1 MILFGHV
8 TYIFRV
14 AKLKKN
20 SISSPH
26 LSWKMSEHIKLLALW
41 PNLNRWN
48 HDTLLPGCH
57 VQIHAV
63 RVICPD
69 FMSKF
74 QSFSPFD
81 HSSSLTWIIN
91 HFFPH
96 LKWFPSNAL
105 LSFLLYFL
113 LISSSSI
120 LTLASESTFYN
131 LPNKIQLCPIKYTH
145 APPALWMLLPLSDG
159 KAGGPQLPPVS
170 TKHCHCGVGCREGVT
185 PRFVVDFTHLV
196 AAGGFTFSAT
206 QKNQL
211 FRTGLAASLNGCAF
225 PFTWIRS
232 QERNFRIPGGVFPKG
247 LRASEN
253 PGSLSTLPVVNGL
266 HCGHPRGLNVY
277 LVCISSTANAVE
289 HLSSCVLIGNQF
301 IFYVTLF

>member
-1 MILFGHV
+1 
-8 TYIFRV
+8 
-14 AKLKKN
+14 
-20 SISSPH
+20 
-26 LSWKMSEHIKLLALW
+26 
-41 PNLNRWN
+41 
-48 HDTLLPGCH
+48 
-57 VQIHAV
+57 
-63 RVICPD
+63 
-69 FMSKF
+69 MSKF

-196 AAGGFTFSAT
+196 AADGFTFSAP
-206 QKNQL
+206 QKNEL

-225 PFTWIRS
+225 PFTWIVARS
-232 QERNFRIPGGVFPKG
+232 GISEFREVCFPKG
-247 LRASEN
+247 FGHLKTPAACQHF
-253 PGSLSTLPVVNGL
+253 PLWMVYIAGIPVD
-266 HCGHPRGLNVY
+266 
-277 LVCISSTANAVE
+277 
-289 HLSSCVLIGNQF
+289 
-301 IFYVTLF
+301 